1 MNFRTLDLNLLRV
14 FDTVMAERNLTR
26 AADRLAM
33 TQPAVSNALRRLKD
47 AVGETLFTRA
57 AFGVVPTARAD
68 ALWPEVRT
76 ALAQL
81 RHVFEPTDYDPVH
94 QPRTFALAM
103 ADAASA
109 LLLPPLVQRLQQQRA
124 LADLRVL
131 PLTTRDPTPLLDR
144 GEADLAIGHFPELIS
159 RQVTLGAN
167 APLRHQRLDES
178 EHVCV
183 MRRGHPLEEVEL
195 TLEDYCAA
203 EHLLVSFSGRA
214 HGQVDEALAG
224 LGRQRRVVLAVNQYF
239 TAGRVVARTD
249 LLTVMPRAFLAVT
262 GAAEDLVC
270 RPLPVKLP
278 PLQLQ
283 MVWHRRHDMDPAQR
297 WLHQQLVGAIGD
309 DPGTRASLP

>member
-33 TQPAVSNALRRLKD
+33 TQPAVSNALRRLKE
-47 AVGETLFTRA
+47 AVGEALFTRA
-57 AFGVVPTARAD
+57 AFGVVPTARAE

-81 RHVFEPTDYDPVH
+81 RDVFEPTAYDPTR

-109 LLLPPLVQRLQQQRA
+109 LLLPPLLQALQQARA

-144 GEADLAIGHFPELIS
+144 GEADLAVGHFPELVT
-159 RQVTLGAN
+159 RQVTLADT

-183 MRRGHPLEEVEL
+183 MRRDHPLAAGEL
-195 TLEDYCAA
+195 TLDGYCAA
-203 EHLLVSFSGRA
+203 EHLLVSFSGRPQ
-214 HGQVDEALAG
+214 GQVDEALAG
-224 LGRQRRVVLAVNQYF
+224 LGRQRRVVLAVNQFF
-239 TAGRVVARTD
+239 TAGRVVAQTD
-249 LLTVMPRAFLAVT
+249 LLTVMPRAYLAVT
-262 GAAEDLVC
+262 GAVEALVC
-270 RPLPVKLP
+270 RPLPITLA
-278 PLQLQ
+278 PLQLR
-283 MVWHRRHDMDPAQR
+283 MVWHRRHDIDPAHR
-297 WLHQQLVGAIGD
+297 WLHDQVIA
-309 DPGTRASLP
+309 ASRHTLPDAPCP